1 RKLAQL
7 PVGIEETVRYFAVD
21 GLQRAGLTVVS
32 ANPVVRGCRM
42 IKTPAEIALM
52 QLATDVTIAAYRWVH
67 PRVEK
72 GMSQRDVSALM
83 DAATRKLG

>member
-1 RKLAQL
+1 
-7 PVGIEETVRYFAVD
+7 
-21 GLQRAGLTVVS
+21 
-32 ANPVVRGCRM
+32 RGCRM

-83 DAATRKLG
+83 DAATRKLGGSPEFSMVLVGEGAAYPHGTKVPSPVAEGRIVLMD